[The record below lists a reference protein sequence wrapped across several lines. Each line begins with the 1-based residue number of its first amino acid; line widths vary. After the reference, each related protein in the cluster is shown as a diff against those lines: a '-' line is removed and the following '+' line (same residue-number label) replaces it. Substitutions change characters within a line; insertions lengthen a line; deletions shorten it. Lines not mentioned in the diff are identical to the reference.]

1 MSSADAATPSSRP
14 PGDLVHA
21 VTAGV
26 VTSLVGFTGAFAVVL
41 AGLRAVGASP
51 RQAASGLLTVTILMG
66 IGSLVVSVWR
76 RVPVVVAW
84 STPGA
89 ALLVATGSSHGGW
102 PSAVGAFLVCGVLL
116 TVVGIWDRLGRLIGR
131 IPLQVAS
138 AMLAGVLFHLCLE
151 PVLDLPKAPQ
161 LIAPVVVVWL
171 AAYRLSRRWAAPLA
185 MLVAFGLSFTS
196 AQVRSVG
203 LGEFAPQLTWTT
215 PVFGVAALVSIAL
228 PLFAVTMASQNIPGI
243 AVLASFG
250 YRAPVR
256 ETMLVTGA
264 GTVLG
269 AGFGAHA
276 LNFAAISAALSAGPE
291 AGPDPSRRWR
301 AAAVSGGFNV
311 LLGLVSAGLV
321 AIVIASPH
329 GVVLAAAGLAL
340 VPTFASSLR
349 GAFGPDAAGVS
360 RVEAGA
366 VTFLVAASGVTII
379 SVGAAFW
386 GLVAG
391 IVVNAVLSWRPWP
404 AGGSSRLGGWPVRA
418 RSRR

>member
-1 MSSADAATPSSRP
+1 MPPAESAASAAPAPRP
-14 PGDLVHA
+14 PGDLLHA

-26 VTSLVGFTGAFAVVL
+26 VTSLVGFTGAFAIVL
-41 AGLRAVGASP
+41 AGLRAVGATTGE
-51 RQAASGLLTVTILMG
+51 AASGLLVVTILMG
-66 IGSLVVSVWR
+66 LCTLLLSVWQR
-76 RVPVVVAW
+76 IPVVVAW

-89 ALLVATGSSHGGW
+89 ALLVATGASHGGW
-102 PSAVGAFLVCGVLL
+102 PAAVGAFLVCGLL
-116 TVVGIWDRLGRLIGR
+116 LALVGVWAQLGRWIGLI
-131 IPLQVAS
+131 PVQVAS
-138 AMLAGVLFHLCLE
+138 AMLAGVLFHLCLT
-151 PVLDLPKAPQ
+151 PILALPDAPA
-161 LIAPVVVVWL
+161 LIGPVVVVWL
-171 AAYRLSRRWAAPLA
+171 AAYRFARRWAAPLA

-196 AQVRSVG
+196 SAVRGIG
-203 LGEFAPQLTWTT
+203 LGRFAPHLEWTR
-215 PVFGVAALVSIAL
+215 PEFSLAALVSIAL

-256 ETMLVTGA
+256 PTMLVTGA
-264 GTVLG
+264 STVVG

-291 AGPDPSRRWR
+291 AGPDPARRWR

-311 LLGLVSAGLV
+311 GLGLVSAGLV

-329 GVVLAAAGLAL
+329 EVVLAAAGLAL
-340 VPTFASSLR
+340 VPTFAASLR
-349 GAFGPDAAGVS
+349 GAFGVDDAGVS

-366 VTFLVAASGVTII
+366 VTFLVAASGVTIF

-391 IVVNAVLSWRPWP
+391 IVVSLAL
-404 AGGSSRLGGWPVRA
+404 
-418 RSRR
+418 SRRT

>member
-1 MSSADAATPSSRP
+1 MTAAGADPRP
-14 PGDLVHA
+14 RGDLLHA

-51 RQAASGLLTVTILMG
+51 RQAASGLLTVTVLMG
-66 IGSLVVSVWR
+66 VCSLLLSVWQR
-76 RVPVVVAW
+76 IPVVVAW

-89 ALLVATGSSHGGW
+89 ALLIATGSSHGGW
-102 PSAVGAFLVCGVLL
+102 PAAVGAFFVCGALL
-116 TVVGIWDRLGRLIGR
+116 ALVGVWSRLGRWIALI
-131 IPLQVAS
+131 PVQVAA
-138 AMLAGVLFHLCLE
+138 AMLAGVLFHLCLT
-151 PVLDLPKAPQ
+151 PVLDLPRAPQ
-161 LIAPVVVVWL
+161 LVAPVVVVWL
-171 AAYRLSRRWAAPLA
+171 AAYRLARRWAAPLA

-196 AQVRSVG
+196 ADVRAVG
-203 LGEFAPQLTWTT
+203 ADRFAPQLTWTS
-215 PVFGVAALVSIAL
+215 PQFEVAALVSIAL
-228 PLFAVTMASQNIPGI
+228 PLFAVTMASQNLPGI
-243 AVLASFG
+243 AVLGSFG

-269 AGFGAHA
+269 AGFGGHA

-291 AGPDPSRRWR
+291 AGPDPARRWR
-301 AAAVSGGFNV
+301 AAAVSGAFNV
-311 LLGLVSAGLV
+311 LLGLASAGLV
-321 AIVIASPH
+321 AIVVASPH

-349 GAFGPDAAGVS
+349 GAFAADATGAS

-366 VTFLVAASGVTII
+366 VTFLVAASGVTVLG
-379 SVGAAFW
+379 VGAAFW

-391 IVVNAVLSWRPWP
+391 IVVNAVLSWRP
-404 AGGSSRLGGWPVRA
+404 
-418 RSRR
+418 